1 MHYPVKPGQV
11 VTIRGDAGGLSWE
24 AGTAAIAGGE
34 KIWTFSTT
42 TVVDD
47 VEWKPLLD
55 DAVWARGPN
64 YLAKAGSVVD
74 VYPHFQVTSGAVE
87 LYKQG
92 FLSKHLAE
100 KRDLWVYL
108 PPTYLENTE
117 ARFPVLY
124 MHDGQNLFDKAL
136 AFGGSEWKVDEA
148 FDEAAESGA
157 IREAVVVGVGNTSAR
172 IFEYTPTPDPEYTPS
187 GGGDGYLALLV
198 EDLKPLI
205 DAEFRTLP
213 GRETTALMGSSLG
226 GLISSYAGVK
236 RPEVFGL
243 IGSMSPSVWWDN
255 KVVLG
260 QVASI
265 QGKPL
270 RALRVY
276 VDSGDAGPSEDGFAN
291 TKLLAEQYKAVGYQE
306 GVDFLYTVQSGATHS
321 EFYWAQRFPE
331 AAAFLLGSRPDS
343 GSKPF

>member
-1 MHYPVKPGQV
+1 VHYPVKPGQV
-11 VTIRGDAGGLSWE
+11 VTIRGDAGGLNWE

-34 KIWTFSTT
+34 KVWTFSTT

-92 FLSKHLAE
+92 FASKHLAE

-136 AFGGSEWKVDEA
+136 AFGGNEWEVDEA

-226 GLISSYAGVK
+226 GLISSYGGVQ

-243 IGSMSPSVWWDN
+243 IGAMSPSVWWDN

-260 QVASI
+260 QVASV

-276 VDSGDAGPSEDGFAN
+276 VDSGDAGPSQDGFAN

-306 GVDFLYTVQSGATHS
+306 GVDFLYTVQPGATHS

-343 GSKPF
+343 GAKPF